1 MPAGYPGAQANPY
14 DPGQMIPSETAA
26 RIEGLFPSL
35 REMPAALRAALATQ
49 GTLHTVP
56 AGTTLFSPG
65 DRCTGFPLVIEGVVR
80 VGKTTPHG
88 REILLYRV
96 QSGESCILSSGCLL
110 GHSGYSANG
119 IAETAV
125 TLFHIP
131 AALFQELLLAVP
143 PFREF
148 VFGMLGTRLAEV
160 MELVEEV
167 AFHRVDERLARLLI
181 HRGPVLNAS
190 HKALADELGSA
201 REVISRLLGSFE
213 HRGWVQLGRERVTVT
228 DPKALAALTAG

>member
-1 MPAGYPGAQANPY
+1 
-14 DPGQMIPSETAA
+14 MISKESAT
-26 RIEGLFPSL
+26 RIEGLFPAL
-35 REMPAALRAALATQ
+35 RGLPEALHAALFAQ
-49 GTLHTVP
+49 GALHTVP
-56 AGTTLFSPG
+56 AGTALFSPG
-65 DRCTGFPLVIEGVVR
+65 DPCTGFPLVIDGVVR

-96 QSGESCILSSGCLL
+96 ESGESCILSSGCLL
-110 GHSGYSANG
+110 GHNQYSANG
-119 IAETAV
+119 VAETEV

-131 AALFQELLLAVP
+131 AHLFQELLLAVP
-143 PFREF
+143 AFREF
-148 VFGMLGTRLAEV
+148 VFGMLGARLAEV

-190 HKALADELGSA
+190 HQAIADELGSA
-201 REVISRLLGSFE
+201 REVVSRLLGSFE

-228 DPKALAALTAG
+228 DPKALAALAAG